1 MDEDTAKALFAER
14 VCKII
19 EDAQGKVIGL
29 KLFTGSLSPLV
40 HLDDLVSLF
49 NRHWNS
55 CPAPFDLRVAKRRTD
70 SGHTFAIEA
79 WRTRAEATA
88 AAKYLV
94 TLCTWHEHDTAEGG
108 HWLPV
113 QVVAFPKL
121 RTAPAL
127 EQTLAAAPGTPAA
140 TLLCSGAG
148 RRRPQTARTQ
158 RRKNGPRSVREG
170 LGSIVYVGS
179 RRPRMSARVP
189 TCCKVRFPLAARSGQ
204 VTLQA
209 VPPGEGPTCR
219 TCRKVRCP
227 HANLPPPAFQALP
240 QGRRLLLQWQPFLAH
255 DNGLLL
261 HSLYSGHA
269 QKYTSED
276 ITALGTLWG
285 WDLGLSAEALV
296 HLYTAH
302 VGPLREDDGIVVLGD
317 LILEELPR
325 SCCLEDIVQ
334 CLMHTS
340 ALTCTAPCPQPS
352 LRPLAI
358 ILTGPLPDCLS
369 TWLMILT
376 SPQCAFC
383 TAMLGTRHCDTGFRS
398 RCRGSLSEGLQH
410 GQHWASW
417 LGTLAA
423 LGREHEGWAKPCVDR
438 APDGL
443 ALRALLPAKTM
454 AAQGPEECGCEVGL
468 FST

>member
-14 VCKII
+14 VCKIT
-19 EDAQGKVIGL
+19 EDAQGKVTGF

-40 HLDDLVSLF
+40 HFDDLVSLF

-127 EQTLAAAPGTPAA
+127 EQTLAAAPGTLAA

-204 VTLQA
+204 VRSLCRQCRQVRGPLA
-209 VPPGEGPTCR
+209 APAAKSGAHLPTCHR
-219 TCRKVRCP
+219 PLFRHCRKEDVYCCSGSRFWLTTTVYCCIP
-227 HANLPPPAFQALP
+227 YTV
-240 QGRRLLLQWQPFLAH
+240 GTRRNIHPRTSLRWAH
-255 DNGLLL
+255 CGA
-261 HSLYSGHA
+261 G
-269 QKYTSED
+269 
-276 ITALGTLWG
+276 
-285 WDLGLSAEALV
+285 
-296 HLYTAH
+296 
-302 VGPLREDDGIVVLGD
+302 
-317 LILEELPR
+317 
-325 SCCLEDIVQ
+325 
-334 CLMHTS
+334 TS
-340 ALTCTAPCPQPS
+340 A
-352 LRPLAI
+352 
-358 ILTGPLPDCLS
+358 
-369 TWLMILT
+369 
-376 SPQCAFC
+376 
-383 TAMLGTRHCDTGFRS
+383 
-398 RCRGSLSEGLQH
+398 
-410 GQHWASW
+410 
-417 LGTLAA
+417 
-423 LGREHEGWAKPCVDR
+423 
-438 APDGL
+438 
-443 ALRALLPAKTM
+443 
-454 AAQGPEECGCEVGL
+454 
-468 FST
+468 